1 MSAIAIFVLAAIV
14 MVVGNYI
21 PSIFGYPSIFESF
34 SLWRDFSPFALLG
47 LIYLPVIPILQAYE
61 AWTSG
66 DVAGSVIYVAGGLV
80 FLWGMLLMLLNLM
93 VVFIKTLTDAVVA
106 TLNPAVRRLAWQG
119 SMGRAIGMVVEM
131 LGIYLLLAV
140 AFIIIG
146 IVAIAEFESRLGA
159 FLIIAGFLIP
169 IVGVFAVVI
178 RSITNSVVDHMPES
192 DTVSRISRR
201 EAMRRAFVLFL
212 SLISVYVAG
221 WGLVVIGR
229 GIVVGGGGFGAFQ
242 DSAIIGFLGILV
254 GGPLFILGI
263 IAPMAGNLANVIWQI
278 SSSVA
283 DHVTGD
289 IRISF
294 RIKTTDRFGEGL
306 KWFTGLFFQIV
317 AVYILAGVAVAIGF
331 GVIVG
336 VGALLLLNDIPLI
349 VGEVITLI
357 IKLSAIAIIF
367 AIIFVGN
374 CAIIIRG
381 VSNAV
386 TDIVSNRARSNS

>member
-1 MSAIAIFVLAAIV
+1 M
-14 MVVGNYI
+14 
-21 PSIFGYPSIFESF
+21 
-34 SLWRDFSPFALLG
+34 
-47 LIYLPVIPILQAYE
+47 
-61 AWTSG
+61 
-66 DVAGSVIYVAGGLV
+66 AGSVIYVAGGLV

-93 VVFIKTLTDAVVA
+93 MVFIKTLTDAVVA
-106 TLNPAVRRLAWQG
+106 TLNPAVRRRLAWQG

-146 IVAIAEFESRLGA
+146 IVAIAEFESWLGA

-169 IVGVFAVVI
+169 IVGVYAVVI
-178 RSITNSVVDHMPES
+178 RSITNSVADHMPES

-201 EAMRRAFVLFL
+201 EAMRRAFVLFI
-212 SLISVYVAG
+212 SLISVSIG
-221 WGLVVIGR
+221 GGMLVVIGG
-229 GIVVGGGGFGAFQ
+229 GIVVGGVGFGEFQ
-242 DSAIIGFLGILV
+242 DSAIIAFLGILV
-254 GGPLFILGI
+254 GAPLFILGI
-263 IAPMAGNLANVIWQI
+263 IATVAGPLANVIWQI

-317 AVYILAGVAVAIGF
+317 AVYILAGVAVAIGV

-336 VGALLLLNDIPLI
+336 ALLNDIPLI
-349 VGEVITLI
+349 GGVITLI
-357 IKLSAIAIIF
+357 IMLSAI

>member
-14 MVVGNYI
+14 MAVGNFI
-21 PSIFGYPSIFESF
+21 PSIFGYSSISES
-34 SLWRDFSPFALLG
+34 SSDIP
-47 LIYLPVIPILQAYE
+47 LIDRVGPLITILQAYE

-66 DVAGSVIYVAGGLV
+66 DVAGSVIHMVAGLV
-80 FLWGMLLMLLNLM
+80 YLWGMLLLMLNLM
-93 VVFIKTLTDAVVA
+93 MVFIKTLTDAVVA
-106 TLNPAVRRLAWQG
+106 TLNPAVRRRLAWQG
-119 SMGRAIGMVVEM
+119 SVGRAIGMVVEM
-131 LGIYLLLAV
+131 LGIYLMLAV

-146 IVAIAEFESRLGA
+146 IVAIAEFDPWLGA
-159 FLIIAGFLIP
+159 LLIIAGLLIP
-169 IVGVFAVVI
+169 IVGIFAVVI

-221 WGLVVIGR
+221 GGLVVIGG
-229 GIVVGGGGFGAFQ
+229 GIVVGGVGFGAFQ

-263 IAPMAGNLANVIWQI
+263 IATVAGPLANVIWQI

-317 AVYILAGVAVAIGF
+317 AVYILAGVGVAMVIAVIGGGLF
-331 GVIVG
+331 LVRDVLPLGEG
-336 VGALLLLNDIPLI
+336 LI
-349 VGEVITLI
+349 VVVWWLI
-357 IKLSAIAIIF
+357 IMLSAIAII
-367 AIIFVGN
+367 AIIWVGN

-386 TDIVSNRARSNS
+386 TDIASNRARSNS